1 MLVDDGDEFIA
12 FQNVRVVRSTAPAL
26 LCSIDGRELWLPRMH
41 VAGKLWCAGDRGKL
55 LVRRWVAR
63 DRQLI
68 RPLEHALPPSV
79 PHGRGGAD

>member
-1 MLVDDGDEFIA
+1 MVVDDGDEFVA

-26 LCSIDGRELWLPRMH
+26 LCSIAGRELWLPRMH
-41 VAGKLWCAGDRGKL
+41 VAGKLWCAGDRGRL

-68 RPLEHALPPSV
+68 APPGHAPLSSL
-79 PHGRGGAD
+79 PHGRGEDH

>member
-1 MLVDDGDEFIA
+1 MVDDEDGFVA

-68 RPLEHALPPSV
+68 MPLDNGPLRSL
-79 PHGRGGAD
+79 PHGRVESH

>member
-1 MLVDDGDEFIA
+1 MVVDDGDEFVA

-26 LCSIDGRELWLPRMH
+26 LCSIAGRELWLPRMH
-41 VAGKLWCAGDRGKL
+41 VAGKLWCAGDRGRL

-68 RPLEHALPPSV
+68 APPGQTPLSSL
-79 PHGRGGAD
+79 PHGRGEDH

>member
-1 MLVDDGDEFIA
+1 MVDDGDEFVV
-12 FQNVRVVRSTAPAL
+12 FQNVTIVRSTAPAL
-26 LCSIDGRELWLPRMH
+26 LCTIAGREMWLPRMH

-68 RPLEHALPPSV
+68 APVAPGPLRSV
-79 PHGRGGAD
+79 PGTSGEGH

>member
-68 RPLEHALPPSV
+68 TPLEHALPPSV